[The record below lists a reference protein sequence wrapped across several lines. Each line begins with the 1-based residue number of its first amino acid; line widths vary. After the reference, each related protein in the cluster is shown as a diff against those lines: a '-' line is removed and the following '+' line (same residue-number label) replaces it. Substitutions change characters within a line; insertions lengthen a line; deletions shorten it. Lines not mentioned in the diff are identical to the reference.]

1 MHIVRLTCGLSA
13 VDANRIAIAQLGGV
27 QAGVAALAALAAHV
41 GVATVQESG
50 CTALANL
57 ALNGKCQNCP
67 IPCWIIRNAVC

>member
-27 QAGVAALAALAAHV
+27 QAVVAALAAHV

-50 CTALANL
+50 CGAIANL